1 MGKIKVEGFDV
12 SVEKSE
18 GGFTVSVPELPGCTV
33 QVDREQDAERGIR
46 PMIGMYL
53 EELASRKPAMP
64 PAGKKARGPGGR
76 DDDGGNIIKMRRK

>member
-1 MGKIKVEGFDV
+1 MGKIKVEGFEI

-53 EELASRKPAMP
+53 KELASRKPAMP
-64 PAGKKARGPGGR
+64 EERKPGRSGGGKGGEPAGV
-76 DDDGGNIIKMRRK
+76 RRK